1 MRHSGC
7 GGSQPGHRIGRKPG
21 GPTGAEV
28 HLLAGCLQL
37 ERLRAGR
44 DSVRPFSSFS
54 SNSKRVPQVMTIK
67 TRFAILLFL
76 LMCSTFFSMNLF
88 AQERRE
94 RTIEEIK
101 TEAIRRAEVG
111 QYPLIGLDPTDVIE
125 AFQNIH
131 TTDKDEWAAGF
142 MRVADRYFNE
152 AKSLEKSDP
161 TKANTDYIRAWRIY
175 SFGRWPIPASP
186 GKQRSYEKAIEAF
199 RAHARFWD
207 PPLEIVKIPFEGK
220 EIIGYLRLP
229 KNANGPVP
237 LVLAVNGL
245 DSRKED
251 LSESFSAIL
260 PFGIGFLAVDG
271 PGTGQSPIKV
281 SENAERMLLRVLDY
295 IATRPEID
303 KNRVAMHGVSWG
315 AYWATKMAIVERA
328 RLKGASAQSP
338 PTDTFFQKE
347 FLMNSLI
354 GNREYLFDQ
363 VPALMAI
370 FDNVKT
376 VDEMTEV
383 LPKMSLVKQGLLGK
397 PMAPMLILAGV
408 KDTQVPIS
416 DIYLLLDKGDVPK
429 TAWINPQGGHLGRQ
443 VGVWPDPV
451 IFKQVIIPWLV
462 RTLEPESAVKAK

>member
-1 MRHSGC
+1 VSTLLGRHN
-7 GGSQPGHRIGRKPG
+7 RKTGRLIFFA
-21 GPTGAEV
+21 TSFAF
-28 HLLAGCLQL
+28 LLTLTI
-37 ERLRAGR
+37 
-44 DSVRPFSSFS
+44 PSFS
-54 SNSKRVPQVMTIK
+54 QQRS
-67 TRFAILLFL
+67 
-76 LMCSTFFSMNLF
+76 
-88 AQERRE
+88 E

-101 TEAIRRAEVG
+101 VEAIHRAEVG
-111 QYPLIGLDPTDVIE
+111 QYPLIGLDPGDVKE
-125 AFQNIH
+125 AFNSIH
-131 TTDKDEWAAGF
+131 TRDKDEWAAAF
-142 MRVADRYFNE
+142 MGVADRYMNE
-152 AKSLEKSDP
+152 AKALEKTDP
-161 TKANTDYIRAWRIY
+161 AKANADYIRAWRLY

-199 RAHARFWD
+199 LAHARFWD

-229 KNANGPVP
+229 KNTNGPVP

-271 PGTGQSPIKV
+271 PGTGQCPIKV
-281 SENAERMLLRVLDY
+281 SETSDHMFSRILDY

-303 KNRVAMHGVSWG
+303 KNRVSMHGVSWG

-328 RLKGASAQSP
+328 RLRGASAQSP
-338 PTDTFFQKE
+338 PVDTFFQKE

-370 FDNVKT
+370 FDNVT
-376 VDEMTEV
+376 TIDQMAEV

-408 KDTQVPIS
+408 LDTQVPIS

-443 VGVWPDPV
+443 VKVWPDPR
-451 IFKQVIIPWLV
+451 IFKEVIIPWQV
-462 RTLEPESAVKAK
+462 RTLQSEPAK